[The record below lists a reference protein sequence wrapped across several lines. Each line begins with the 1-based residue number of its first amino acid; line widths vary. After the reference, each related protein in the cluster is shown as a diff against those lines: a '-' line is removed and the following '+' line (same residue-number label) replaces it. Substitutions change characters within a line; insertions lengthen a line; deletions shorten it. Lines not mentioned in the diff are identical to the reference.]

1 MHFKHIASLTAQP
14 KFVEFSAWLYS
25 VPSIGA
31 VLREF
36 MQQFF
41 EKKMPYQLRRNFI
54 LSLILLSLVGCGTTS
69 RLMPSVLPMKDT
81 DVSVG
86 LEELSI
92 QAMALVDTPYR
103 YSGNTPDTG
112 FDCSGFVRYVVR
124 RVLGVNLP
132 RTVKQIALKGH
143 PLTRSSWAPGD
154 LIFFATVVG
163 EPYSHVG
170 IYVGQG
176 RFVHAPATGGKV
188 RLEQL
193 NKPYWLTRLTGAR
206 RLEAVSAE

>member
-1 MHFKHIASLTAQP
+1 MRYPLK
-14 KFVEFSAWLYS
+14 
-25 VPSIGA
+25 
-31 VLREF
+31 
-36 MQQFF
+36 
-41 EKKMPYQLRRNFI
+41 KKMLCQSCRY
-54 LSLILLSLVGCGTTS
+54 LILCLILPLLAGCSTS
-69 RLMPSVLPMKDT
+69 RLISNPPPISST
-81 DVSVG
+81 DASVG

-112 FDCSGFVRYVVR
+112 FDCSGLVRYVVKQ
-124 RVLGVNLP
+124 VLSVNLP
-132 RTVKQIALKGH
+132 RTVKQIALKGR
-143 PLTRSSWAPGD
+143 PLDRDGWAPGD
-154 LIFFATVVG
+154 LIFFATAVG

-206 RLEAVSAE
+206 RLGTLATE

>member
-1 MHFKHIASLTAQP
+1 MLGQSC
-14 KFVEFSAWLYS
+14 
-25 VPSIGA
+25 
-31 VLREF
+31 
-36 MQQFF
+36 
-41 EKKMPYQLRRNFI
+41 RNLI
-54 LSLILLSLVGCGTTS
+54 VCLILPFLAGCGTS
-69 RLMPSVLPMKDT
+69 RLTSSPSPINSA
-81 DVSVG
+81 DVNAG

-112 FDCSGFVRYVVR
+112 FDCSGLVRYVVKQ
-124 RVLGVNLP
+124 VLSINLP
-132 RTVKQIALKGH
+132 RTVKQIALKGR
-143 PLTRSSWAPGD
+143 PLARDGWAPGD

-193 NKPYWLTRLTGAR
+193 NKPYWLSRLTGVR
-206 RLEAVSAE
+206 RLEVMTTE

>member
-1 MHFKHIASLTAQP
+1 MR
-14 KFVEFSAWLYS
+14 
-25 VPSIGA
+25 SIGV
-31 VLREF
+31 VLREL

-41 EKKMPYQLRRNFI
+41 EKKMSYQLCRNFI
-54 LSLILLSLVGCGTTS
+54 LCLILLLLAGCSTTS
-69 RLMPSVLPMKDT
+69 RLMLSSLPITDS

-86 LEELSI
+86 MEELSI

-124 RVLGVNLP
+124 RVLGINLP

-143 PLTRSSWAPGD
+143 PLTQSRWAPGD

-206 RLEAVSAE
+206 RLEGISAE